1 MFNQINKHSK
11 YLVVGISIAILVTFI
26 ISFIDSD
33 EEIAR
38 KTAERIAG
46 YDYIREEI
54 KKDNIKKRE
63 DAQKIITDANLCD
76 EAMDLDKGTD
86 KEPNG
91 CNNLSTSENGQLG
104 YDTIPKAN
112 AMETNS

>member
-38 KTAERIAG
+38 KTAERIA
-46 YDYIREEI
+46 
-54 KKDNIKKRE
+54 
-63 DAQKIITDANLCD
+63 
-76 EAMDLDKGTD
+76 
-86 KEPNG
+86 
-91 CNNLSTSENGQLG
+91 
-104 YDTIPKAN
+104 
-112 AMETNS
+112 